1 MKQLIHSSNED
12 WKTDTSDSMIN
23 AFRQIMAENAQYE
36 DDPYVGIFWYDFRK
50 NELFG
55 VREALAEDTE
65 FKQTSLFKN
74 RARTCRPLHEKV
86 WRHGYYSKEDP
97 RFIGDYTKIPRGRI
111 FEVEGEGFIVCV
123 GSWILDYPEAKQK
136 IIDRFSL
143 PEDRTKFKIDIHWDL
158 GHGWSD
164 F

>member
-1 MKQLIHSSNED
+1 MKKWIHANED
-12 WKTDTSDSMIN
+12 WRTDTDDSMIN
-23 AFRQIMAENAQYE
+23 AFREIMASNLEYE
-36 DDPYVGIFWYDFRK
+36 DDPYVGIFWYDPRK

-65 FKQTSLFKN
+65 FKQTSLFPQ
-74 RARTCRPLHEKV
+74 RARTCRPLHEKI
-86 WRHGYYSKEDP
+86 WKRGYYTKEDP
-97 RFIGDYTKIPRGRI
+97 RFVGDYTKVPRGRI
-111 FEVEGEGFIVCV
+111 FEVEGQGFVVCV
-123 GSWILDYPEAKQK
+123 GGWIVKYPQAKQK

-143 PEDRTKFKIDIHWDL
+143 PSNTEFKIDIHWDL